1 MFNLIQ
7 LTPNTNS
14 SANSSSG
21 STPTPFINLSANS
34 GSNTTSSDDSQTN
47 NTFTVT
53 GFKTTTINQTIS
65 NSNSSQKIANLLD
78 SLLSQNINVST

>member
-7 LTPNTNS
+7 LTPNTTS
-14 SANSSSG
+14 S
-21 STPTPFINLSANS
+21 TTS